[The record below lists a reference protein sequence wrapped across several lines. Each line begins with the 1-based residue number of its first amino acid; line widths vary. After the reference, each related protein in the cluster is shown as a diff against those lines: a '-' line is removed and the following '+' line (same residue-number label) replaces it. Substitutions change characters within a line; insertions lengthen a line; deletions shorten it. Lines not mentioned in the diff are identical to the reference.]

1 MKKIMFMALMAA
13 AATTT
18 FAQDALVKE
27 AKKVFSKNDFD
38 AATQMLAPALTSA
51 ETVDKAAAWNLQS
64 EIYYGKWN
72 ALSTIEVER
81 KVKPSSEPYDTLGM
95 HLAAVEAWKAV
106 LKCDEFDQQ
115 PDAKGKVKL
124 KYRSSAQTKYKVFG
138 VPLVQAGQFLYQQKK
153 NQNALEAW
161 KLYLGMK
168 DSPIYAEVKDFP
180 KDPFYADILYYVAFL
195 SYQEKAYA
203 DAEKYAKLLV
213 AETPDKADEA
223 NEILLFSKKDN
234 CKTKADSLE
243 YLAQVKEMRKAEPDN
258 ERYFNLLLD
267 YFNHVND
274 PALKAQWLEEEVQID
289 PNNKMVWAIKGENA
303 MNDDKWDEAIEDFQ
317 KAIEVDPAF
326 TACIFNCGRC
336 YYAKAMALQDK
347 LADKNGMITNEN
359 RSKVAEVVKD
369 AEKFYV
375 RTRELDPDR
384 EVCNWAYPLYQIY
397 YFLKDEA
404 KQKEIEAI
412 DPSLAQ

>member
-1 MKKIMFMALMAA
+1 MMALMAA

-27 AKKVFSKNDFD
+27 AKKAFSKNDFD
-38 AATQMLAPALTSA
+38 AAAQTLAPALTSS
-51 ETVDKAAAWNLQS
+51 ETVDKAAAWNMQT
-64 EIYYGKWN
+64 EIMYGKWSAIN
-72 ALSTIEVER
+72 EQSIKSNVDHQ
-81 KVKPSSEPYDTLGM
+81 PYDTLAM
-95 HLAAVEAWKAV
+95 HRAAVQAWKSA
-106 LKCDEFDQQ
+106 LKCDELDQL

-124 KYRSSAQTKYKVFG
+124 KYRSGSQTKFKVFG
-138 VPLVQAGQFLYQQKK
+138 VSLVQAGQFFYQQKS
-153 NQNALEAW
+153 NQEALEAW

-168 DSPIYAEVKDFP
+168 ESPIFAEVKDFP
-180 KDPFYADILYYVAFL
+180 KDAFYADILYYVAFL

-203 DAEKYAKLLV
+203 DAEKYAKLF
-213 AETPDKADEA
+213 AQEQPEKADEA

-243 YLAQVKEMRKAEPDN
+243 YLAQVKEMRKADVSN

-267 YFNHVND
+267 YFGHAND
-274 PALKAQWLEEEVQID
+274 SEAKAQWVEEEIALN
-289 PNNKMVWAIKGENA
+289 PENKMVWAIKGETA
-303 MNDDKWDEAIEDFQ
+303 MNADNLDEAITCFE
-317 KAIEVDPAF
+317 KAIELDPTF

-347 LADKNGMITNEN
+347 LADKNGMITQEN
-359 RSKVAEVVKD
+359 RNKVAEVVKE

-404 KQKEIEAI
+404 KQNEIIAI